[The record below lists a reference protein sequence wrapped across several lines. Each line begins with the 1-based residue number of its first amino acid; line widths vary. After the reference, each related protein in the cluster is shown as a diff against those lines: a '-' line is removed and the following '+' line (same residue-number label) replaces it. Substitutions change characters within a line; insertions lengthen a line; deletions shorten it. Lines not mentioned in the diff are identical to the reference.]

1 MNDRR
6 PAFTLRFSNEKTH
19 RMLRL
24 TAEALGLS
32 MNELAE
38 AAIERELAV
47 IGPDLE
53 QRLVRIADLL
63 RSYRGEGTEEDIEE
77 FARAEV
83 SVEDPLQS
91 RLADAE
97 DAYGI
102 GAAFA
107 RRLDRR

>member
-1 MNDRR
+1 
-6 PAFTLRFSNEKTH
+6 
-19 RMLRL
+19 
-24 TAEALGLS
+24 

-102 GAAFA
+102 GATFA